1 MEPDRIKDIP
11 MDTVFRML
19 DASYDGL
26 TYTDQTGKIRYF
38 NNAYTR
44 MTGITE
50 AEMLNK
56 SVYDQAKKGYPI
68 SKMVLQV
75 FKSKETISR
84 VIRYLP
90 NSESEV
96 LVTIVPLFGE
106 NGDFQG
112 IVGNIRDLTG
122 LIDLRQPLNLI
133 ELDFNRKLEKKEL
146 ENQRLR
152 EQIAH
157 ITESLGEYS
166 VVGRSPQM
174 RSLTELAFRISNVDS
189 PVLITGESGVGKDVF
204 CKLVNQFAGNKSSYT
219 KISCGAIPE
228 TLLESELF
236 GYEPGAFTGAGKN
249 GKPGIFEIA
258 EKGIVF
264 LDEIGEMSPQ
274 LQVKLLTVL
283 QDRKFYRIGGVKEK
297 ELTARVI
304 AATNKDL
311 KAEMEKGNFRRDL
324 YYRLNVIPVHIPPL
338 RERREDI
345 LPLTIHILNN
355 INRRHGTEKRMS
367 RSVQN
372 ILENYSWPGNIRELN
387 NVIEHMCV
395 LAEGDVL
402 EPSNLPEDLF
412 GTVSAM
418 HTEEGQDTPLLR
430 GAVEHFEASFIGD
443 HLDPDKTLKEIA
455 ATLGVDI
462 STLVRKMNR
471 YNLPKRYKRE
481 K

>member
-1 MEPDRIKDIP
+1 MEIGNIKDIS
-11 MDTVFRML
+11 METLFRML
-19 DASYDGL
+19 NASYDGL

-38 NNAYTR
+38 NKAYTR

-50 AEMLNK
+50 EEMLDRN
-56 SVYDQAKKGYPI
+56 VYDQAKKGYPI
-68 SKMVLQV
+68 SQMVLQV
-75 FKSKETISR
+75 FKRKETISR

-90 NSESEV
+90 NSDNEV

-106 NGDFQG
+106 DGGFQG

-122 LIDLRQPLNLI
+122 LIDLRRSLNHI

-157 ITESLGEYS
+157 ITDSFEEYNI
-166 VVGRSPQM
+166 VGRSRQM
-174 RSLTELAFRISNVDS
+174 RNLTELAFRISNVNS

-204 CKLVNQFAGNKSSYT
+204 CKLVNRFAGNKSSYT

-228 TLLESELF
+228 ALLESELF
-236 GYEPGAFTGAGKN
+236 GYEPGAFTGASKH

-264 LDEIGEMSPQ
+264 LDEVGEMPPQ

-297 ELTARVI
+297 EFTARVI

-311 KAEMEKGNFRRDL
+311 KEEMKKGNFRRDL

-355 INRRHGTEKRMS
+355 VNQRHGTEKRMS
-367 RSVQN
+367 RAVQD
-372 ILENYSWPGNIRELN
+372 ILESYAWPGNIRELN

-395 LAEGDVL
+395 LSEGDVL
-402 EPSNLPEDLF
+402 EPECLPDDLR
-412 GTVSAM
+412 GTASSFTGAAPDAPM
-418 HTEEGQDTPLLR
+418 LR
-430 GAVEHFEASFIGD
+430 GAVDRFEAAFIGD
-443 HLDPDKTLKEIA
+443 HLDPNKTLKEIA
-455 ATLGVDI
+455 TTLGVDI